1 MEREMAMGHIYGQM
15 GINMK
20 ENGKRK
26 KGMVMELSLGQM
38 GTRLRG
44 LGKTGK
50 QLVKQYLHG

>member
-1 MEREMAMGHIYGQM
+1 
-15 GINMK
+15 MK
-20 ENGKRK
+20 EKGKMK